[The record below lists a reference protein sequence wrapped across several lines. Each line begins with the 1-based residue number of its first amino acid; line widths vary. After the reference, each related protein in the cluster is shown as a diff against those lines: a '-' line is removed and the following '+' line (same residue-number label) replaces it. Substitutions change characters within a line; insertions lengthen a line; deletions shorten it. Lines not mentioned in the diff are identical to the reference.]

1 MTAVPETL
9 QRAADEAVAAALAPH
24 AEPERFALLCAVLK
38 AASLR
43 MVDRGAVPTVSV
55 QLLWPHASL
64 QLFSS
69 ERP

>member
-1 MTAVPETL
+1 MSPSPDAL
-9 QRAADEAVAAALAPH
+9 QQAADAAVAAALAPH
-24 AEPERFALLCAVLK
+24 GEPERFALLCEVLK

-43 MVDRGAVPTVSV
+43 MVDRGAAPTVSV

-69 ERP
+69 ERS

>member
-1 MTAVPETL
+1 MSDLRAEAEAAVG
-9 QRAADEAVAAALAPH
+9 RALAPH
-24 AEPERFALLCAVLK
+24 GEAERFALLCEVLK

-43 MVDRGAVPTVSV
+43 MVERGAVPTVSV
-55 QLLWPHASL
+55 QLVWPHASL